1 MRSKSQKYIYY
12 CRYNKKKPYRVIIYL
27 HGERFELGTFRTYP
41 EALEARNN
49 KSREIGMRIPISIS
63 TKMSI
68 NSCIRESIKY
78 LKQLSMLLKGID
90 GVSYNTVISQINQLT
105 KMLNKY

>member
-1 MRSKSQKYIYY
+1 
-12 CRYNKKKPYRVIIYL
+12 
-27 HGERFELGTFRTYP
+27 
-41 EALEARNN
+41 
-49 KSREIGMRIPISIS
+49 MRIPISIS

-90 GVSYNTVISQINQLT
+90 RISYNTVISQINQLT